1 MLIKIFNLTVYWVI
15 PFSSGVGQQNMSF
28 KSYFSLLPLEHNRLT
43 KHGKSLSWPCLAT
56 RGKKKQKSRYVRM
69 RILKISFTMSSN
81 DKVTTEKCKHQSY
94 GMAKHMTQQDSP
106 PMTSQQWKIND
117 SFTHIVL
124 HVHCRVIVL
133 RNLTM
138 FMKWGYIITIQSP
151 VATNLGWT
159 TKVNITGE
167 FHILYSAMLIWGT
180 SKLLGRVVQ
189 SWVKITQV

>member
-1 MLIKIFNLTVYWVI
+1 MSHPILIR
-15 PFSSGVGQQNMSF
+15 VGKQNMSF

-56 RGKKKQKSRYVRM
+56 RGKKNKNQDMSGCEYLRSVLQWAAMIKWQQKSASTNLMEWLNTWPSKIPFRWPVSNVR
-69 RILKISFTMSSN
+69 S
-81 DKVTTEKCKHQSY
+81 
-94 GMAKHMTQQDSP
+94 MTLLHTLYY
-106 PMTSQQWKIND
+106 M
-117 SFTHIVL
+117 

-133 RNLTM
+133 HNLTM
-138 FMKWGYIITIQSP
+138 FMMWGYIITIQSP
-151 VATNLGWT
+151 AATNLVWT
-159 TKVNITGE
+159 TKADITGE

>member
-1 MLIKIFNLTVYWVI
+1 MLIKIFNMTVYWVI
-15 PFSSGVGQQNMSF
+15 PFSSGVGRQNMSF

-56 RGKKKQKSRYVRM
+56 RGKKTKIKICQVQ
-69 RILKISFTMSSN
+69 ILKISFTMSSN
-81 DKVTTEKCKHQSY
+81 DKLTTEKCKHQSY
-94 GMAKHMTQQDSP
+94 GMAKHMTQQDSL
-106 PMTSQQWKIND
+106 PMTSQQCKINA

-133 RNLTM
+133 HNLTLFTM
-138 FMKWGYIITIQSP
+138 WGYIITIQSP
-151 VATNLGWT
+151 VATNLVWT
-159 TKVNITGE
+159 TKADIMGE